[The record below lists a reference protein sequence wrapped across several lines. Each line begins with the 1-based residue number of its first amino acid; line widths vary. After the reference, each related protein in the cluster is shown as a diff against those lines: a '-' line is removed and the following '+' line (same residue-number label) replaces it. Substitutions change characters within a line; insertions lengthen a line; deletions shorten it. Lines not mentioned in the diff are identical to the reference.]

1 MRAARRRSR
10 GWHRACASDNTGN
23 DRRVAVSRH
32 SGQAGTGLGEQSGA
46 SLLRWSSHP
55 ETSLFG
61 RGPWPRPSGSPAMKA
76 RLLAAGRALRLAAG
90 IIGASHTSRAIGTGS
105 HAFTVLGRGLSAP
118 GGARGRYPIGVG
130 LRHRAVARIRVV
142 GGFRAVVV
150 LQGGDSARMFL
161 GNGRAT
167 GLRVDGNRGAGTR
180 NRRIRGL
187 CPRQFAVDSGR
198 FTRGRARLWYR
209 PSF

>member
-1 MRAARRRSR
+1 M
-10 GWHRACASDNTGN
+10 
-23 DRRVAVSRH
+23 AVSRH

-118 GGARGRYPIGVG
+118 GGARGRYPIRVG

-150 LQGGDSARMFL
+150 LQGGDSLGCFWATAARPVCGLTATAVPVRGTDAYGF
-161 GNGRAT
+161 GT
-167 GLRVDGNRGAGTR
+167 GLTPGG
-180 NRRIRGL
+180 
-187 CPRQFAVDSGR
+187 
-198 FTRGRARLWYR
+198 
-209 PSF
+209 